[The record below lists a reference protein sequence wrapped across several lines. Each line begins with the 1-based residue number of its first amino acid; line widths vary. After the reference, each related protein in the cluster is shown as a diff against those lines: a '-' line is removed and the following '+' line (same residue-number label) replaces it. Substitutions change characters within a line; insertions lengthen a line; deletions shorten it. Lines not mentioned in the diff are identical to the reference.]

1 MPPHES
7 YSNDKRT
14 SNGRVMTYQATSSL
28 THHVSSRVNRIPSTV
43 SPPHILHHEDCAVR
57 RCLTAGSQTKLL
69 LHSHREKWWPEQAT
83 GTEADERGAAL
94 PMPAPSP
101 TCSKLVSTL
110 RMPRFRSRMPILVR
124 RSVSLMRRICIVSC
138 WRSRSAC
145 VRGGAVGA
153 SRPCRVSSS
162 ISASGFSG
170 GGVRR
175 PSSELIV
182 SLP

>member
-1 MPPHES
+1 MPLHES
-7 YSNDKRT
+7 YSKDKKK

-28 THHVSSRVNRIPSTV
+28 SHHISSSVNTIPSPV
-43 SPPHILHHEDCAVR
+43 SPPHILHHGDCVAR
-57 RCLTAGSQTKLL
+57 RCLTAGSQKKPL
-69 LHSHREKWWPEQAT
+69 LHSQGEKWWPEHTA

-94 PMPAPSP
+94 PTPAPSP

-110 RMPRFRSRMPILVR
+110 RMPRFKSRIPMLVR
-124 RSVSLMRRICIVSC
+124 RSVSLMRRMCIVSC

-145 VRGGAVGA
+145 VRGGAVGT
-153 SRPCRVSSS
+153 SRPWRVSSS

-175 PSSELIV
+175 PSSELMV